1 MHRLGLPQG
10 LSRSDTEDVL
20 KSGRAALHGGP
31 SSPGK
36 PETRI
41 SKKFTIQTERGNLK
55 CTSTEPRQERKE
67 NEGVHGV
74 LILVHAAPFGNSD
87 LAPLPDLSHKLS
99 CGSVRFDLSGCG
111 GSSGE
116 PLANSIDRDAA
127 DIHCVVEHL
136 RHEQSVKVLKDRAKG
151 IAPPTVDGRPA
162 PAVLGIVGVGL
173 GGTAALRYASL
184 HSFPD
189 ALQFIATV
197 SAHASHACALHSTL
211 NWGELQTIKD
221 DGEVE
226 VTRPGLPK
234 PLRITQ
240 EDYDAKPDLSGVGQP
255 TTHYLVIHGSKDE
268 TLPPTE
274 AR

>member
-1 MHRLGLPQG
+1 MSFSQLGLPQG
-10 LSRSDTEDVL
+10 LSRSDTEEVL
-20 KSGRAALHGGP
+20 KSGRAALHAGAVG
-31 SSPGK
+31 SPGK
-36 PETRI
+36 SETRI
-41 SKKFTIQTERGNLK
+41 SRKFTIQTERGSLS
-55 CTSTEPRQERKE
+55 CTLTEPRKERKE

-74 LILVHAAPFGNSD
+74 LILVHAAPFGDSNH
-87 LAPLPDLSHKLS
+87 APLPDLSHKLS

-116 PLANSIDRDAA
+116 PLANSIDRDAD
-127 DIHCVVEHL
+127 DIYCVVEHL
-136 RHEQSVKVLKDRAKG
+136 RHEQSVKALKDRAKG
-151 IAPPTVDGRPA
+151 ITPPMGPDGRQA
-162 PAVLGIVGVGL
+162 SAVLGIVGVGL

-197 SAHASHACALHSTL
+197 SAHASHACALHSSL

-240 EDYDAKPDLSGVGQP
+240 EDYDAAPDLTGVGQP
-255 TTHYLVIHGSKDE
+255 TTHYLVIHGSKV
-268 TLPPTE
+268 
-274 AR
+274 